1 MLYFRWFIFLGLS
14 IISLIGISP
23 TLDYYS
29 NYFGNDNSSFS
40 IEKLNEIQ
48 DIKDKSLTLGL
59 DLQGGIHMVLELD
72 LVDLMINLVNDE
84 YKNDFKELKSYESI
98 LKNIHSESTNITF
111 IDNIFDRYDN
121 QTLINFYSDFI
132 PQSIDTNQESE
143 YLKMILKEKLT
154 TKLLSSTEI
163 IRNRID
169 AMGVTEPVIQTKG
182 NNQIVIEIAGIQ
194 DTSRAESLIKNTGKL
209 EFKLVKDNYKTW
221 SKKLNKLTGFSEIS
235 KYIYIFNGNTMLE
248 FSAAPSSAI
257 LPYTFVQNEFVN
269 DVSKIFTN
277 NDNVGYLIDS
287 EFLWG
292 KPDQEFEGFT
302 QLFFLNKYVEL
313 SGSEIKNPRA
323 QQFPIEDMNSGQWY
337 ISLEFENPRVFEEIT
352 DDNKGKFLAIVLD
365 NEVKMAP
372 RINQKISGG
381 KAQITGNFSK
391 NEAKDI
397 EAILIA
403 GELPSKISVAS
414 KLQVDASLGSDSI
427 NNGYKSI
434 IIALFSIFI
443 FMILYYKGFGL
454 LANFAMIL
462 NLLFIIA
469 FLSNPWINA
478 TLSLPGIAG
487 MILTVGMAID
497 ANVIIFERIREEM
510 SKHRNIMDIIEHSYN
525 RAFKTIL
532 DSNLTTLISAGS
544 LYLFGSGPI
553 KGFAVT
559 LSMGIICSMF
569 TAIFVTKTII
579 LTYLKFRRVQKI
591 TIWLDF

>member
-23 TLDYYS
+23 TIDYYS
-29 NYFGNDNSSFS
+29 NYFGNDYSSFS
-40 IEKLNEIQ
+40 TEKLNEIQ

-182 NNQIVIEIAGIQ
+182 NSQIVIEIAGIQ

-277 NDNVGYLIDS
+277 NDNFGYLIDS

-579 LTYLKFRRVQKI
+579 LTYLKFKKVQKI
-591 TIWLDF
+591 TI

>member
-14 IISLIGISP
+14 IISLIGINP
-23 TLDYYS
+23 TIDYYS
-29 NYFGNDNSSFS
+29 NYFGKDDSSFS
-40 IEKLNEIQ
+40 IEKLNQIQ

-72 LVDLMINLVNDE
+72 LVDLMINLINDE
-84 YKNDFKELKSYESI
+84 YKNDFKELKAYESV
-98 LKNIHSESTNITF
+98 LKKINSKSTNITF
-111 IDNIFDRYDN
+111 IDNVFDSYDN
-121 QTLINFYSDFI
+121 QNLINYYSDFI
-132 PQSIDTNQESE
+132 PQSIDTDQESE

-169 AMGVTEPVIQTKG
+169 AMGVTEPIIQTKG

-221 SKKLNKLTGFSEIS
+221 NKKLNQLIGFSDVS
-235 KYIYIFNGNTMLE
+235 KYIYIYNGNTMLE
-248 FSAAPSSAI
+248 FDAAASSI
-257 LPYTFVQNEFVN
+257 IIPYTFVKNEFVD
-269 DVSKIFTN
+269 DVTKIFVN
-277 NDNVGYLIDS
+277 NENFVYLIDS

-337 ISLEFENPRVFEEIT
+337 ISLEFENPRDFEEIT

-365 NEVKMAP
+365 DEVKMAP

-443 FMILYYKGFGL
+443 FMIIYYKGFGL
-454 LANFAMIL
+454 LAIFAMIL
-462 NLLFIIA
+462 NLLFIIS

-510 SKHRNIMDIIEHSYN
+510 TKHRNVMDIIEHSYN

-579 LTYLKFRRVQKI
+579 LTYLKFRKVQKI
-591 TIWLDF
+591 KI

>member
-248 FSAAPSSAI
+248 FNAAPSSVI

-579 LTYLKFRRVQKI
+579 LTYLKFKRVQKI

>member
-14 IISLIGISP
+14 IISLIGINP
-23 TLDYYS
+23 TLNYYT

-48 DIKDKSLTLGL
+48 SIKDKSLTLGL

-98 LKNIHSESTNITF
+98 LKNISSESTNITF
-111 IDNIFDRYDN
+111 IDNVFDRYDN
-121 QTLINFYSDFI
+121 ETLINFYSDFI
-132 PQSIDTNQESE
+132 PQSVDTNQESE

-154 TKLLSSTEI
+154 SKLLSSTEI

-221 SKKLNKLTGFSEIS
+221 SKKLNQLTGFSDLS

-248 FSAAPSSAI
+248 FNAAPSSTI
-257 LPYTFVQNEFVN
+257 LPYTFVPNEFVN
-269 DVSKIFTN
+269 DFNKIFIN
-277 NDNVGYLIDS
+277 NKNFVYLIDS

-292 KPDQEFEGFT
+292 KPNQEFEGFT

-313 SGSEIKNPRA
+313 SGSELKNPRA

-337 ISLEFENPRVFEEIT
+337 ISLEFENPRDFEEIT

-443 FMILYYKGFGL
+443 FMIIYYKGFGL

-591 TIWLDF
+591 TI

>member
-29 NYFGNDNSSFS
+29 NYFGNNNSSFS

-248 FSAAPSSAI
+248 FNAAPSSVI

-443 FMILYYKGFGL
+443 FMIFYYKGFGL

-579 LTYLKFRRVQKI
+579 LTYLKFKRVQKI
-591 TIWLDF
+591 TI

>member
-1 MLYFRWFIFLGLS
+1 MLYFRWFIFLGLTVLS
-14 IISLIGISP
+14 IFGINP
-23 TLDYYS
+23 TIDYYS
-29 NYFGNDNSSFS
+29 NYFGKDNYSNNP
-40 IEKLNEIQ
+40 EKLSEIQ
-48 DIKDKSLTLGL
+48 NLKDKSLTLGL

-72 LVDLMINLVNDE
+72 LVDLLINLVNDE
-84 YKNDFKELKSYESI
+84 YKNDFKQLKAYESI
-98 LKNIHSESTNITF
+98 LKKINSQSTSLTF
-111 IDNIFDRYDN
+111 IDNVFNGYDI
-121 QTLINFYSDFI
+121 QTLINLYSDFI
-132 PQSIDTNQESE
+132 PQSINTNQETE
-143 YLKMILKEKLT
+143 YLKNTLKEKLS

-221 SKKLNKLTGFSEIS
+221 NKKLNQLIGFKEIS
-235 KYIYIFNGNTMLE
+235 DNIYVFNGNTMIELG
-248 FSAAPSSAI
+248 SASSSVVI
-257 LPYTFVQNEFVN
+257 PYTFVQNQFVN
-269 DVSKIFTN
+269 DVKEIFI
-277 NDNVGYLIDS
+277 DNKNSNYLIDS

-292 KPDQEFEGFT
+292 KPNQEFDGFT
-302 QLFFLNKYVEL
+302 QLFYLNKYVEL

-323 QQFPIEDMNSGQWY
+323 QQFPIEDINSGQWY
-337 ISLEFENPRVFEEIT
+337 ISLEFEKPKDFEEIT
-352 DDNKGKFLAIVLD
+352 DDNRGKFLAIVLD
-365 NEVKMAP
+365 GEVKMAP

-381 KAQITGNFSK
+381 KAQITGNFTK

-434 IIALFSIFI
+434 IIALISIFI
-443 FMILYYKGFGL
+443 FMVMYYKGFGL

-510 SKHRNIMDIIEHSYN
+510 SKHRNVMDIIDSSYN

-579 LTYLKFRRVQKI
+579 LTYLKFKRVQKI
-591 TIWLDF
+591 TI

>member
-98 LKNIHSESTNITF
+98 LKNIHSESTNTTF

-454 LANFAMIL
+454 LAIFAMIL

-579 LTYLKFRRVQKI
+579 LTYLKFKRVQKI
-591 TIWLDF
+591 TI

>member
-1 MLYFRWFIFLGLS
+1 
-14 IISLIGISP
+14 
-23 TLDYYS
+23 
-29 NYFGNDNSSFS
+29 
-40 IEKLNEIQ
+40 
-48 DIKDKSLTLGL
+48 
-59 DLQGGIHMVLELD
+59 
-72 LVDLMINLVNDE
+72 
-84 YKNDFKELKSYESI
+84 
-98 LKNIHSESTNITF
+98 
-111 IDNIFDRYDN
+111 
-121 QTLINFYSDFI
+121 
-132 PQSIDTNQESE
+132 
-143 YLKMILKEKLT
+143 
-154 TKLLSSTEI
+154 
-163 IRNRID
+163 
-169 AMGVTEPVIQTKG
+169 
-182 NNQIVIEIAGIQ
+182 
-194 DTSRAESLIKNTGKL
+194 
-209 EFKLVKDNYKTW
+209 
-221 SKKLNKLTGFSEIS
+221 
-235 KYIYIFNGNTMLE
+235 
-248 FSAAPSSAI
+248 
-257 LPYTFVQNEFVN
+257 
-269 DVSKIFTN
+269 
-277 NDNVGYLIDS
+277 
-287 EFLWG
+287 
-292 KPDQEFEGFT
+292 
-302 QLFFLNKYVEL
+302 
-313 SGSEIKNPRA
+313 
-323 QQFPIEDMNSGQWY
+323 MNSGQWY

-579 LTYLKFRRVQKI
+579 LTYLKFKRVQKI
-591 TIWLDF
+591 TI

>member
-1 MLYFRWFIFLGLS
+1 MLYFRWFIFLGLT
-14 IISLIGISP
+14 ILSLFGIKP
-23 TLDYYS
+23 TIDYYS
-29 NYFGNDNSSFS
+29 NHFGKNLTYENENKS
-40 IEKLNEIQ
+40 NEIQ
-48 DIKDKSLTLGL
+48 NLKDKSLTLGL
-59 DLQGGIHMVLELD
+59 DLQGGVHMVLELD
-72 LVDLMINLVNDE
+72 LVDLLINLINEE
-84 YKNDFKELKSYESI
+84 YKNDFRELKTYESI
-98 LKNIHSESTNITF
+98 LKKIHNESTSITF
-111 IDNIFDRYDN
+111 IDNVFTNYDN
-121 QTLINFYSDFI
+121 ETLVNFYSDFI
-132 PQSIDTNQESE
+132 PNSIDGSQESE
-143 YLKMILKEKLT
+143 YLKNILKEKLT
-154 TKLLSSTEI
+154 TKLQSSTEI

-169 AMGVTEPVIQTKG
+169 AMGVTEPIIQTKG

-221 SKKLNKLTGFSEIS
+221 NKKLNQLFGFSEIEQHLLV
-235 KYIYIFNGNTMLE
+235 FDGNNMVE
-248 FSAAPSSAI
+248 FRNVPTNI
-257 LPYTFVQNEFVN
+257 LVPYTFVLNDFVY
-269 DVSKIFTN
+269 DVNKIF
-277 NDNVGYLIDS
+277 NDNKNSTQLIDS

-292 KPDQEFEGFT
+292 KTNQEFEGFT

-337 ISLEFENPRVFEEIT
+337 ISLEFENPRDFEEIT

-372 RINQKISGG
+372 RINQKIAGG

-434 IIALFSIFI
+434 IIALVSIFI
-443 FMILYYKGFGL
+443 FMIFYYKGFGL
-454 LANFAMIL
+454 LANFAMTL

-510 SKHRNIMDIIEHSYN
+510 SKHKNVMEIIEHSYN

-579 LTYLKFRRVQKI
+579 LTYLKFRKVQKI
-591 TIWLDF
+591 KI

>member
-40 IEKLNEIQ
+40 IEKLSEIQ

-84 YKNDFKELKSYESI
+84 YKNDFTVLKSYESI
-98 LKNIHSESTNITF
+98 LKNIYSESTNITF

-248 FSAAPSSAI
+248 FSAAPSGTI

-269 DVSKIFTN
+269 DVSKIFAN
-277 NDNVGYLIDS
+277 NDNFGYLIDS

-352 DDNKGKFLAIVLD
+352 EDNKGKFLAIVLD

-579 LTYLKFRRVQKI
+579 LTYLKFKKVQKI
-591 TIWLDF
+591 TI

>member
-1 MLYFRWFIFLGLS
+1 MLYFRWFIFLGLT
-14 IISLIGISP
+14 ILSLFGIKP
-23 TLDYYS
+23 TIDYYS
-29 NYFGNDNSSFS
+29 NHFGKNLTYENENKSH
-40 IEKLNEIQ
+40 EIQ
-48 DIKDKSLTLGL
+48 NLKDKSLTLGL
-59 DLQGGIHMVLELD
+59 DLQGGVHMVLELD
-72 LVDLMINLVNDE
+72 LVDLLINLINEE
-84 YKNDFKELKSYESI
+84 YKNDFRELKTYESI
-98 LKNIHSESTNITF
+98 LKKIHNESTSITF
-111 IDNIFDRYDN
+111 IDNVFTNYDN
-121 QTLINFYSDFI
+121 ETLVNFYSDFI
-132 PQSIDTNQESE
+132 PNSIDGSQESE
-143 YLKMILKEKLT
+143 YLKNILKEKLT
-154 TKLLSSTEI
+154 TKLQSSTEI

-169 AMGVTEPVIQTKG
+169 AMGVTEPIIQTKG

-221 SKKLNKLTGFSEIS
+221 NKKLNQLFGFSEIEQHLLV
-235 KYIYIFNGNTMLE
+235 FDGNNMVE
-248 FSAAPSSAI
+248 FRNVPTNI
-257 LPYTFVQNEFVN
+257 LVPYTFVLNDFVY
-269 DVSKIFTN
+269 DVNKIF
-277 NDNVGYLIDS
+277 NDNKNSTQLIDS

-292 KPDQEFEGFT
+292 KTNQEFEGFT

-337 ISLEFENPRVFEEIT
+337 ISLEFENPRDFEEIT

-372 RINQKISGG
+372 RINQKIAGG
-381 KAQITGNFSK
+381 KAQITGNFTK

-434 IIALFSIFI
+434 IIALVSIFI
-443 FMILYYKGFGL
+443 FMIFYYKGFGL
-454 LANFAMIL
+454 LANFAMTL

-510 SKHRNIMDIIEHSYN
+510 SKHKNVMEIIEHSYN

-579 LTYLKFRRVQKI
+579 LTYLKFRKVQKI
-591 TIWLDF
+591 KI

>member
-1 MLYFRWFIFLGLS
+1 MLYFRWLIFLGLTILS
-14 IISLIGISP
+14 IIGIVP
-23 TLDYYS
+23 TVEYYS
-29 NYFGNDNSSFS
+29 NYFGKDNLNNDVIIDNQ
-40 IEKLNEIQ
+40 IETLKN
-48 DIKDKSLTLGL
+48 KSLTLGL

-72 LVDLMINLVNDE
+72 LVDLFINLINDE
-84 YKNDFKELKSYESI
+84 YKNDFKDIEIFENN
-98 LKNIHSESTNITF
+98 LKNIYKESSSLTF
-111 IDNIFDRYDN
+111 IDNLFDNYDN
-121 QTLINFYSDFI
+121 EVLINYYSDFI
-132 PQSIDTNQESE
+132 PESTE
-143 YLKMILKEKLT
+143 IENESNTLKEIFKDKLI

-163 IRNRID
+163 IRNRVD

-194 DTSRAESLIKNTGKL
+194 DTSRAEALIKNTGKL
-209 EFKLVKDNYKTW
+209 EFVVVKDNSDTW
-221 SKKLNKLTGFSEIS
+221 NRKINQMSESEDLKKYLYLFDGSSIRNFD
-235 KYIYIFNGNTMLE
+235 YNNGDIIIPYVFVKNT
-248 FSAAPSSAI
+248 
-257 LPYTFVQNEFVN
+257 
-269 DVSKIFTN
+269 DKIFVDELLLN
-277 NDNVGYLIDS
+277 NKYLIDS
-287 EFLWG
+287 QFLWG
-292 KPDQEFEGFT
+292 KKNQELSGYI

-313 SGSEIKNPRA
+313 SGNEIKNPRA

-337 ISLEFENPRVFEEIT
+337 ISLEFINPKDFEEIT
-352 DDNKGKFLAIVLD
+352 DDNKGKFLAIILD

-381 KAQITGNFSK
+381 RAQITGNFSK
-391 NEAKDI
+391 TEAKDM

-403 GELPSKISVAS
+403 GELPSKINIAS
-414 KLQVDASLGSDSI
+414 KLRVDASLGSDSI
-427 NNGYKSI
+427 NSGFKSI
-434 IIALFSIFI
+434 IIALLLILI

-462 NLLFIIA
+462 NLLFILA

-510 SKHRNIMDIIEHSYN
+510 SKHKNIMDVIEFSYR

-559 LSMGIICSMF
+559 LSLGIICSMF

-579 LTYLKFRRVQKI
+579 LTFLKIKNI
-591 TIWLDF
+591 DNISI

>member
-84 YKNDFKELKSYESI
+84 YKNDFKELKNYESI

-248 FSAAPSSAI
+248 FNAAPSSVI

-579 LTYLKFRRVQKI
+579 LTYLKFKRVQKI
-591 TIWLDF
+591 TI

>member
-72 LVDLMINLVNDE
+72 LVDLMVNLVNDE

-121 QTLINFYSDFI
+121 QTIINFYSDFI
-132 PQSIDTNQESE
+132 PQSINTNQESE

-248 FSAAPSSAI
+248 FSAAPSSSI
-257 LPYTFVQNEFVN
+257 TPYTFVQNEFVN
-269 DVSKIFTN
+269 DVSKIFAN
-277 NDNVGYLIDS
+277 NDNFGYLIDS

-365 NEVKMAP
+365 NQVKMAP

-579 LTYLKFRRVQKI
+579 LTYLKFKRVQKI
-591 TIWLDF
+591 TI

>member
-29 NYFGNDNSSFS
+29 NYFGNNNSSFS

-84 YKNDFKELKSYESI
+84 YKNDFKELKSYELI
-98 LKNIHSESTNITF
+98 LKNIHSKSTNITF

-132 PQSIDTNQESE
+132 PQSIDTNEESE

-235 KYIYIFNGNTMLE
+235 KYIYIFNENTMLE
-248 FSAAPSSAI
+248 FNVAPSSVI

-292 KPDQEFEGFT
+292 KPDQDFEGFT

-434 IIALFSIFI
+434 IIALFSIFV

>member
-1 MLYFRWFIFLGLS
+1 MLYFRWFIFLGLT
-14 IISLIGISP
+14 ILSLFGIKP
-23 TLDYYS
+23 TIDYYS
-29 NYFGNDNSSFS
+29 NHFGKNITYENENKF
-40 IEKLNEIQ
+40 NEIQ
-48 DIKDKSLTLGL
+48 NLKDKSLTLGL
-59 DLQGGIHMVLELD
+59 DLQGGVHMVLELD
-72 LVDLMINLVNDE
+72 LVDLLINLINEE
-84 YKNDFKELKSYESI
+84 YKNDFRELKTYESI
-98 LKNIHSESTNITF
+98 LKKIHNESTSITF
-111 IDNIFDRYDN
+111 IDNVFTNYDN
-121 QTLINFYSDFI
+121 ETLVNFYSDFI
-132 PQSIDTNQESE
+132 PNSIDGSQESE
-143 YLKMILKEKLT
+143 YLKNILKEKLT
-154 TKLLSSTEI
+154 TKLQSSTEI

-169 AMGVTEPVIQTKG
+169 AMGVTEPIIQTKG

-221 SKKLNKLTGFSEIS
+221 NKKLNQLFGFSEIEQHLLV
-235 KYIYIFNGNTMLE
+235 FDGNNMVE
-248 FSAAPSSAI
+248 FGNAPTNI
-257 LPYTFVQNEFVN
+257 LVPYTFVHNDFVYN
-269 DVSKIFTN
+269 VNKIF
-277 NDNVGYLIDS
+277 NDNKNSTQLIDS

-292 KPDQEFEGFT
+292 KTNQEFEGYT

-337 ISLEFENPRVFEEIT
+337 ISLEFENPRDFEEIT

-372 RINQKISGG
+372 RINQKIAGG

-434 IIALFSIFI
+434 IIALVSIFI
-443 FMILYYKGFGL
+443 FMIFYYKGFGL
-454 LANFAMIL
+454 LANFAMTL

-497 ANVIIFERIREEM
+497 ANVIIFEKIREEM
-510 SKHRNIMDIIEHSYN
+510 SKHKNVMEIIEQSYN

-579 LTYLKFRRVQKI
+579 LTYLKFRKVQKI
-591 TIWLDF
+591 KI

>member
-1 MLYFRWFIFLGLS
+1 MLYFRWFIFLGLTVLS
-14 IISLIGISP
+14 IFGINP
-23 TLDYYS
+23 TIDYYS
-29 NYFGNDNSSFS
+29 NYFGKDNYSNNPEKSS
-40 IEKLNEIQ
+40 EIQ
-48 DIKDKSLTLGL
+48 NLKDKSLTLGL

-72 LVDLMINLVNDE
+72 LVDLLINLVNDE
-84 YKNDFKELKSYESI
+84 YKNDFKQLKAYESI
-98 LKNIHSESTNITF
+98 LKKINSQSTSLTF
-111 IDNIFDRYDN
+111 IDNVFNGYDI
-121 QTLINFYSDFI
+121 QTLINLYSDFI
-132 PQSIDTNQESE
+132 PQSINTNQETE
-143 YLKMILKEKLT
+143 YLKNTLKEKLS

-194 DTSRAESLIKNTGKL
+194 DTSRAESIIKNTGKL
-209 EFKLVKDNYKTW
+209 EFKLVKDNYKAW
-221 SKKLNKLTGFSEIS
+221 NKKLNQLKGFKEIS
-235 KYIYIFNGNTMLE
+235 DNIYVFNGNTMIELG
-248 FSAAPSSAI
+248 SASSSVVI
-257 LPYTFVQNEFVN
+257 PYTFVQNQFVN
-269 DVSKIFTN
+269 DVKEIFI
-277 NDNVGYLIDS
+277 DNKNSNYLIDS

-292 KPDQEFEGFT
+292 KSNQEFDGFT
-302 QLFFLNKYVEL
+302 QLFYLNKYVEL

-323 QQFPIEDMNSGQWY
+323 LQFPIEDINSGQWY
-337 ISLEFENPRVFEEIT
+337 ISLEFEKPKDFEEIT
-352 DDNKGKFLAIVLD
+352 DDNRGKFLAIVLD
-365 NEVKMAP
+365 GEVKMAP

-381 KAQITGNFSK
+381 KAQITGNFTK

-434 IIALFSIFI
+434 IIALISIFI
-443 FMILYYKGFGL
+443 FMVMYYKGFGL

-510 SKHRNIMDIIEHSYN
+510 SKHRNVMDIIDSSYN

-579 LTYLKFRRVQKI
+579 LTYLKFKRVQKI
-591 TIWLDF
+591 TI

>member
-23 TLDYYS
+23 TIDYYS
-29 NYFGNDNSSFS
+29 NYFGNDYSSFS
-40 IEKLNEIQ
+40 TEKLNEIQ

-111 IDNIFDRYDN
+111 IDNIFNRYDN

-248 FSAAPSSAI
+248 FSAAPSSAV

-277 NDNVGYLIDS
+277 NDNFGYLIDS

-443 FMILYYKGFGL
+443 FMISYYKGFGL

-579 LTYLKFRRVQKI
+579 LTYLKFKKVQKI
-591 TIWLDF
+591 TI